1 MIRAWRWIAA
11 YICYP
16 HYHFLDH
23 SMDGLLQIHVVVAGS
38 CRPSLVLASH
48 QDRLRLVHA
57 DVAVAPCGAPLMLH
71 LLPRGLLWLPP
82 LHPGNMDTHG
92 EEDMER
98 PLPRERLLYLP
109 LLSVSLA

>member
-57 DVAVAPCGAPLMLH
+57 DAAVAPCGAPLMLH
-71 LLPRGLLWLPP
+71 LLPCGLLWLPP
-82 LHPGNMDTHG
+82 LHPGYAGGGGHG
-92 EEDMER
+92 AATAKGTAA
-98 PLPRERLLYLP
+98 LFTLI
-109 LLSVSLA
+109 VGFTCLA

>member
-1 MIRAWRWIAA
+1 RILCVFCIQ
-11 YICYP
+11 
-16 HYHFLDH
+16 HDK

-57 DVAVAPCGAPLMLH
+57 DAAVAPCGAPLMLH

-82 LHPGNMDTHG
+82 LHPGGGGHG
-92 EEDMER
+92 AATAKGTAA
-98 PLPRERLLYLP
+98 LFTLI
-109 LLSVSLA
+109 VGFTCLA